1 MSDSYLDFYFTNTKS
16 GTKEKFNP
24 KNRDDVKIYSCGPTV
39 YNFAHI
45 GNIRSFLFV
54 DILRRSLLLG
64 GYKLN
69 QSMNI
74 TDIDDKIINESIK
87 KGISIQDFTKPWT
100 EAFFKDLETL
110 QVLKLEHYPKATES
124 IEAMVDLVNRLD
136 KNGLVYEKD
145 GSYYF
150 SISNFKQYGSL
161 SKIDVSGMK
170 SGVRYDADEY
180 EKDDVRDFVL
190 WKNKKDENETCFS
203 THLGEGRPGW
213 HLECSAMIRKIYGSG
228 IDIHTGGIDL
238 LFPHHENEMAQSLGA
253 YPNEEFVGTWLHCEH
268 LLVDGEKMSK
278 SKGNFYTLR
287 DLLDQGI
294 KADVVRYHLISAHY
308 RSKLNFSI
316 SKLNDSKQALER
328 IQNTLNRLLDFS
340 IHESVKD
347 QKLEVPQSYPIPFS
361 QSDLKDLYLEF
372 LKSLSEDLNMP
383 KALASIFDGIRFINQ
398 KLDTG
403 ETEPKFI
410 FESFLLFQVWNQIL
424 GVLRFEKETQILD
437 ADLERWIEE
446 RIDARKV
453 AKLSKNYTEADS
465 IRKEL
470 EVKGIILT
478 DTKEGKTTWK
488 KVQ

>member
-1 MSDSYLDFYFTNTKS
+1 MSLIPFVFLNTKS
-16 GTKEKFNP
+16 GKKEPFLP
-24 KNRDDVKIYSCGPTV
+24 KDPNSVSIYSCGPTV

-87 KGISIQDFTKPWT
+87 RNISVEEFTKPWT
-100 EAFFKDLETL
+100 EAFFKDLSTL
-110 QVLKLEHYPKATES
+110 HVQTLEHYPKATES
-124 IEAMVDLVNRLD
+124 IEDMVSLVETLQS
-136 KNGLVYEKD
+136 NGLVYERE
-145 GSYYF
+145 GNVYF
-150 SISNFKQYGSL
+150 SIQKFNRYGEL

-190 WKNKKDENETCFS
+190 WKNQKTKDEKCWHTR
-203 THLGEGRPGW
+203 LGTGRPGW

-238 LFPHHENEMAQSLGA
+238 LFPHHENEFAQTTGA

-287 DLLDQGI
+287 DILEKGYEPRVI
-294 KADVVRYHLISAHY
+294 RFHLISAHY
-308 RSKLNFSI
+308 RSKLNFSLAKLEE
-316 SKLNDSKQALER
+316 SKVSLDR
-328 IQNTLNRLLDFS
+328 IQNTIFRLLESGSLWNFIPQDGKNLIFSLPELTKLNEDFLNALA
-340 IHESVKD
+340 D
-347 QKLEVPQSYPIPFS
+347 
-361 QSDLKDLYLEF
+361 
-372 LKSLSEDLNMP
+372 DLNIP
-383 KALASIFDGIRFINQ
+383 KALAILHELVRIVNQTLDQTKKENSDLFYEEALRLFIQMNELFAVFSFEKPETNLDGITEEWILEQIVNR
-398 KLDTG
+398 KLAKQNKDFVT
-403 ETEPKFI
+403 
-410 FESFLLFQVWNQIL
+410 
-424 GVLRFEKETQILD
+424 
-437 ADLERWIEE
+437 AD
-446 RIDARKV
+446 K
-453 AKLSKNYTEADS
+453 

-470 EVKGIILT
+470 ENKGILLA
-478 DTKEGKTTWK
+478 DTKEGITTWK
-488 KVQ
+488 KAP